1 MAERPRVRL
10 PKEARKGEVIV
21 IKTLIQHDMETGLRK
36 DPAGNTIPRRIINKF
51 TCDFN
56 GKPVF
61 SADLEP
67 AVAANPYLQFNAR
80 VRRKRDLPLQLVRR
94 RRQRHHGGREDCR
107 DMTRVALMPIVR
119 RLPGRGDMQAVLTL
133 ALGMAV
139 ALPLMSAPAVAQP
152 KGPAPMATGDAA
164 GAAVGA
170 LRRLADARHR
180 AVQHPCGDAGVA
192 ARPEGAAQAR
202 APGHRRC
209 VQRREARRR
218 PHARRLV
225 PACHVMGRAGDADLP
240 GNVGPDLSE
249 IGNGGRDDEWLWN
262 YVYDARAYNPATV
275 MPPWGT
281 HRLFDDKE
289 IGDIVAF
296 LKTLKSPARFKTEVD
311 DPAKRHAPVET
322 RDNLDPTTN
331 PAMWAVDK
339 GEELYKRREASG
351 FSCATCHGD
360 AGPHFK
366 SWAAAM
372 PKWEPRFDKV
382 IGIEEFVFRH
392 AKATTGATWLMQS
405 DENVAMAVYLRNVA
419 NGQEMTV
426 DVASPG
432 AKEAFERGRALA
444 EVNRRA
450 EFFLPRLPRSR
461 ARRPQMDPRAVA
473 RRAEGTA
480 RPLPDLAHKPQ
491 PDLGHPQTLQWCGVA
506 IWANE
511 LPPDAKQ
518 YGDLELYLASVNAG
532 QKLNV
537 PGIRH

>member
-1 MAERPRVRL
+1 M
-10 PKEARKGEVIV
+10 K
-21 IKTLIQHDMETGLRK
+21 
-36 DPAGNTIPRRIINKF
+36 
-51 TCDFN
+51 
-56 GKPVF
+56 
-61 SADLEP
+61 
-67 AVAANPYLQFNAR
+67 
-80 VRRKRDLPLQLVRR
+80 
-94 RRQRHHGGREDCR
+94 
-107 DMTRVALMPIVR
+107 
-119 RLPGRGDMQAVLTL
+119 AVLTL

-152 KGPAPMATGDAA
+152 KGPAPMAAGDAAARPWVRYGGWPTRDTAQFNTLAATQVSPPAPKEPRKLHGPVTGDASN
-164 GAAVGA
+164 GEKLV
-170 LRRLADARHR
+170 ADRTR
-180 AVQHPCGDAGVA
+180 GGSC
-192 ARPEGAAQAR
+192 
-202 APGHRRC
+202 
-209 VQRREARRR
+209 
-218 PHARRLV
+218 L
-225 PACHVMGRAGDADLP
+225 ACHVMGRAGDADLP

-339 GEELYKRREASG
+339 GEELYKKREASG

-360 AGPHFK
+360 AGSRFK
-366 SWAAAM
+366 TWAAAM
-372 PKWEPRFDKV
+372 PKWESRFDKV

-405 DENVAMAVYLRNVA
+405 DENIAMAVYLRNVA

-444 EVNRRA
+444 EVKIGALNFSCRDCHDPARGGLKWIRGQWLA
-450 EFFLPRLPRSR
+450 EQKGQLDHFPTWRTSLNQIWDIRKRF
-461 ARRPQMDPRAVA
+461 
-473 RRAEGTA
+473 
-480 RPLPDLAHKPQ
+480 
-491 PDLGHPQTLQWCGVA
+491 QWCGVA